1 MRDLAFQINSTWEG
15 GGEDGTEIGHR
26 LQETFR
32 GYVGLFKELEVPEAS
47 DCKLV
52 FVRYDVGWCSMRELP
67 PLLDDQYLKG
77 SVEATGVAGFVK
89 PGGNNHNVGS

>member
-52 FVRYDVGWCSMRELP
+52 FVRYDVG
-67 PLLDDQYLKG
+67 
-77 SVEATGVAGFVK
+77 GVACV
-89 PGGNNHNVGS
+89 NCHHCWMISI